1 MIRRSRNPERL
12 AALFGLGVILFLPP
26 FLLLFNLQMRVL
38 GIPLLY
44 LYLFTAWLGLI
55 ALAAFASKRLDT
67 IAEGAGTERAVSV
80 FTDLD
85 DGSAKRDA

>member
-12 AALFGLGVILFLPP
+12 AALFGLGIILFLPP

-38 GIPLLY
+38 GIPLLF
-44 LYLFTAWLGLI
+44 LYLFAAWMGVI

-67 IAEGAGTERAVSV
+67 TNEGTDPDHAGNDFA
-80 FTDLD
+80 DLD
-85 DGSAKRDA
+85 DRSAKRDA